1 MGHATSARLTLV
13 LIARVPSGGVA
24 NFRAYE
30 EAVLPLLSEFGGLL
44 ERRLRN
50 SDGTIE
56 VHIVSFDSDR
66 NFQRF
71 RSDPRR
77 ASVAHLMEASAANN
91 EFFAG
96 VCASSNGIDLKR
108 HYGGLYFIQERFI
121 ARLSF
126 VSDVHPCKFC

>member
-1 MGHATSARLTLV
+1 MGRPTPARLTFV
-13 LIARVPSGGVA
+13 LIARVPPDGVA
-24 NFRAYE
+24 SFQAYE

-56 VHIVSFDSDR
+56 VHIVSFDSDQ

-77 ASVAHLMEASAANN
+77 ASLAHLIEASAARN
-91 EFFAG
+91 EILAMT
-96 VCASSNGIDLKR
+96 
-108 HYGGLYFIQERFI
+108 
-121 ARLSF
+121 
-126 VSDVHPCKFC
+126 DVA